1 MTKLQKACLASFPM
15 SEKQVETI
23 HSNPGEMTAKETI
36 ALCLSHERMRAELW
50 GLQSLRKDASLAK
63 RLLVAIG
70 ELSTNDAITDT
81 VWLPGNPGKT
91 VCEELASVASALGAS
106 DADIESTFRDAR
118 QSDHGLSLPID
129 DDWLHSLLN
138 SYPGR
143 GFVLTDNLSIFNS
156 RGGYR
161 LYAGPNLSNDG
172 DETFPILSLKDR
184 GHVLD
189 LLVALGKLKRHN
201 A

>member
-1 MTKLQKACLASFPM
+1 MQ
-15 SEKQVETI
+15 SE
-23 HSNPGEMTAKETI
+23 
-36 ALCLSHERMRAELW
+36 
-50 GLQSLRKDASLAK
+50 LAK

-70 ELSTNDAITDT
+70 ALATDKAITDT
-81 VWLPGNPGKT
+81 VWLPGNPGTT
-91 VCEELASVASALGAS
+91 VCEELASVASSLGAS
-106 DADIESTFRDAR
+106 DEMIEATFQHAR
-118 QSDHGLSLPID
+118 QSDHGLALPID

-143 GFVLTDNLSIFNS
+143 GFVLSDNLSIFNS
-156 RGGYR
+156 RSGYR

-189 LLVALGKLKRHN
+189 LLIAFGKLKRHN